1 MDRMSRFLM
10 NGHPKFTP
18 EQRFHYSRDVLG
30 ALAMLARSD
39 ENAVVLMSE
48 GSILIPA
55 LAVVLH
61 RHSSSLWSIRS
72 SDVNRYE

>member
-10 NGHPKFTP
+10 NGHPKVTP